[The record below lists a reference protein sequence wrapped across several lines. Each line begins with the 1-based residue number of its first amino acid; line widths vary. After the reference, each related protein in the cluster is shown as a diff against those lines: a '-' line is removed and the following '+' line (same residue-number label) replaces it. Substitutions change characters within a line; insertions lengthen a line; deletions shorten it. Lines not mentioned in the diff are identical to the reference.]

1 MLTLGNGRGWTEVQV
16 RKAQPGIAPL
26 TTGILAAV
34 AGISYSSW
42 VLEFPLHT
50 KVDVIDGYVSELS
63 ASDQPSHWL
72 FSAGDLVA
80 GVLMMYV
87 AVSCLRTLRRR
98 PWSVVGWG
106 FLMLFGI
113 SAIGDSVF
121 AMDCAP
127 STDTACALRERAGR
141 VSFSHQFHDVT
152 SSVVVFAGIA
162 ALFSLSVAAR
172 RYGWWPALARWAW
185 VLAVGE
191 ALTALATLVLMYLG
205 VWLGLAQRVQ
215 ISVLCLGLLLIAWT
229 LLAGHFVR
237 PNALSPYRERP
248 AVQSPPHERLSI
260 KEKAGTG

>member
-1 MLTLGNGRGWTEVQV
+1 VQV
-16 RKAQPGIAPL
+16 RKVQPGIAPL
-26 TTGILAAV
+26 AVGVLAAV

-42 VLEFPLHT
+42 VLELALRT

-80 GVLMMYV
+80 GVLMMVV
-87 AVSCLRTLRRR
+87 AGCCLLMLRRR
-98 PWSVVGWG
+98 AWSVLGWG
-106 FLMLFGI
+106 FLMLFGVA
-113 SAIGDSVF
+113 AIGDSLF
-121 AMDCAP
+121 SMDCAP

-185 VLAVGE
+185 VLAVVE

-215 ISVLCLGLLLIAWT
+215 ISVLCLGLLLIAWA
-229 LLAGHFVR
+229 LLADHFTR
-237 PNALSPYRERP
+237 PAPLSPYRARP
-248 AVQSPPHERLSI
+248 AVPSPPHERLAT
-260 KEKAGTG
+260 KEKAGAR